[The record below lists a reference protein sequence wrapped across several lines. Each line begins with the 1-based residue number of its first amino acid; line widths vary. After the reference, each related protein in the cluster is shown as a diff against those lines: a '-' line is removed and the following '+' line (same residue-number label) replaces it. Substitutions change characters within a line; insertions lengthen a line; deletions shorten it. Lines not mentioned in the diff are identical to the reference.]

1 MTLNSMSQTVRV
13 WFRPRRQFC
22 VILVAMTRKSPPSEP
37 ARGNGNVFADLG
49 FEHPEEEKLK
59 AQLVREIREIIK
71 RRELTQT
78 RAATLLGLK
87 QPDVSALLAG
97 RVHKFSLERLLRCIR
112 RLDQDVAIVVRPK
125 KIRGSAPRRPRVA
138 A

>member
-1 MTLNSMSQTVRV
+1 MTAKIAV
-13 WFRPRRQFC
+13 
-22 VILVAMTRKSPPSEP
+22 K
-37 ARGNGNVFADLG
+37 RGSGNVFADLG
-49 FEHPEEEKLK
+49 LDHPEEEKLK

-78 RAATLLGLK
+78 RASSLLGLK